1 MHLFAIK
8 LNLFGTHSER
18 KDNFHIGS
26 ERKTEMTTRRQ
37 QVAAETAKV
46 EGFGMPPKF
55 EGDEDEYLNWM
66 ADLESWLVCTHI
78 EKANQA
84 LAIRMRL
91 GGPPKDIANELDAGD
106 LRVPEEV
113 DGTGVGLRIGGI
125 PKGVF
130 VLIEAINQ
138 AGYRGDRQIVASKDW
153 EAFITFKRGDL
164 TMRAFTQKFKS
175 ARAKVERE
183 PPPS

>member
-1 MHLFAIK
+1 
-8 LNLFGTHSER
+8 
-18 KDNFHIGS
+18 
-26 ERKTEMTTRRQ
+26 
-37 QVAAETAKV
+37 
-46 EGFGMPPKF
+46 MPPKF
-55 EGDEDEYLNWM
+55 EGDKDEYLNWM

-125 PKGVF
+125 PKPSAFAVSAATCCLLVVISVF
-130 VLIEAINQ
+130 RSLP
-138 AGYRGDRQIVASKDW
+138 
-153 EAFITFKRGDL
+153 
-164 TMRAFTQKFKS
+164 M
-175 ARAKVERE
+175 
-183 PPPS
+183 